1 MDKIALLLDQLETK
15 LKAAKRLPRGILPIV
30 EQMRAALGDVA
41 QAKEK
46 LARERE
52 RLTAQAR
59 EEAERIVAQ
68 AHEQAVPVTGEEAA
82 RTIRPLPALHEMA
95 GMLKTIYFDYDKSA
109 IRSDQRIG
117 LDQSAEVLLGNP
129 EINVLLEGHCD
140 ERGTVEYNFA
150 LGGRRATS
158 IREYLIKK
166 GIAEHRLATLSKG
179 EEEPANVGHNEE
191 AWAKNR
197 RVEFIIIE

>member
-1 MDKIALLLDQLETK
+1 VKALLIVGLISLMT
-15 LKAAKRLPRGILPIV
+15 LSCGILGTKERSGRDFISKP
-30 EQMRAALGDVA
+30 EQVTSEMERKA
-41 QAKEK
+41 Q
-46 LARERE
+46 
-52 RLTAQAR
+52 TP
-59 EEAERIVAQ
+59 
-68 AHEQAVPVTGEEAA
+68 EQAVPVTGEETG

-95 GMLKTIYFDYDKSA
+95 GMLKTIYFDFDKSV
-109 IRSDQRIG
+109 IRGDQRIA

-158 IREYLIKK
+158 IREYMMKK

-179 EEEPANVGHNEE
+179 EEEPADDGHSEE

>member
-68 AHEQAVPVTGEEAA
+68 AHEQAQRQTAEQEIVLEAKESADEMREEAA
-82 RTIRPLPALHEMA
+82 AEAESVRKGAD
-95 GMLKTIYFDYDKSA
+95 DYA
-109 IRSDQRIG
+109 F
-117 LDQSAEVLLGNP
+117 EVLCQLEQELNRTLT
-129 EINVLLEGHCD
+129 VLANGLRTLQEKRDGAARGDAASSADQETGAD
-140 ERGTVEYNFA
+140 EE
-150 LGGRRATS
+150 S
-158 IREYLIKK
+158 PP
-166 GIAEHRLATLSKG
+166 S
-179 EEEPANVGHNEE
+179 
-191 AWAKNR
+191 
-197 RVEFIIIE
+197 